1 MRDGK
6 LAAVVVRALCLCS
19 ILGAHAG
26 SGSSTLGDPPI
37 ALTPFGEAVLAADA
51 ARDLGAPDM
60 SVWIKTAQAR
70 CPPGQ
75 LVFLTNACGCN
86 GACCAC
92 SAQAAFLDHC
102 SCMCSPTPPSA
113 CNRGFSAGRR

>member
-1 MRDGK
+1 MRTGK
-6 LAAVVVRALCLCS
+6 LATLVLIALCLG
-19 ILGAHAG
+19 GALWANAG
-26 SGSSTLGDPPI
+26 SAEPKAIEGAT
-37 ALTPFGEAVLAADA
+37 ALTAYAEAALANNAEA
-51 ARDLGAPDM
+51 GTGSANM
-60 SVWIKTAQAR
+60 SAWIKTAQSR

-92 SAQAAFLDHC
+92 SAQAAYLDHC
-102 SCMCSPTPPSA
+102 SCRCSPNPPTT

>member
-1 MRDGK
+1 MQMRTGK
-6 LAAVVVRALCLCS
+6 LAAFVLVVLCLS
-19 ILGAHAG
+19 SAMWGY
-26 SGSSTLGDPPI
+26 SGSAEPKATEAGYVLTAYADTLTGK
-37 ALTPFGEAVLAADA
+37 AEAATAN
-51 ARDLGAPDM
+51 M
-60 SVWIKTAQAR
+60 SEWVKTAQSR

-92 SAQAAFLDHC
+92 SAQAPYLDHC
-102 SCMCSPTPPSA
+102 SCRCSPNPPTT

>member
-1 MRDGK
+1 MGYGK
-6 LAAVVVRALCLCS
+6 LAAIILVALCLCGT
-19 ILGAHAG
+19 LAVDAG
-26 SGSSTLGDPPI
+26 SGSSMSGETPV

-51 ARDLGAPDM
+51 ARDARVSDM

-92 SAQAAFLDHC
+92 SAQMPFLDHC
-102 SCMCSPTPPSA
+102 SCQCQDKPPPS

>member
-1 MRDGK
+1 MSYGK
-6 LAAVVVRALCLCS
+6 IAAFVLIALCLV
-19 ILGAHAG
+19 GAIGAYAG
-26 SGSSTLGDPPI
+26 STNPTWRDAPV
-37 ALTPFGEAVLAADA
+37 ALMAFAESATVGEGQEDA
-51 ARDLGAPDM
+51 KSAGM
-60 SVWIKTAQAR
+60 SAWVKTAQAR

-92 SAQAAFLDHC
+92 SAQTPYLDHC
-102 SCMCSPTPPSA
+102 SCRCSATPPTT